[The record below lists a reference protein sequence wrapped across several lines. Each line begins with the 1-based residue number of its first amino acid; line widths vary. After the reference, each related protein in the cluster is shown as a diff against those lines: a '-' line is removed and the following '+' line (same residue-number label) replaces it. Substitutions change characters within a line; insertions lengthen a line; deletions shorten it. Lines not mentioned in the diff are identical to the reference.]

1 MSLSAIL
8 GRYPKNNNDWNLV
21 FPYGDPPSL
30 GKRISWDYNQ
40 MLNNRDIDMIPV
52 SVVCDIHQYS
62 GIDQF
67 FIRNIVTR
75 DKFMGDDAYDK
86 LNPYNSDP
94 WGREMIV
101 YVGNV
106 VHPQYAYIKNREK
119 WTDSYISLY
128 FKDMVAKYSGMHSN
142 DESRIP
148 LFVLYTTLVNREKVY
163 CLDVIQ
169 N

>member
-1 MSLSAIL
+1 MTLNEIL
-8 GRYPKNNNDWNLV
+8 GKYPKNNNEWELV
-21 FPYGDPPSL
+21 FPYGEPLSL

-40 MLNNRDIDMIPV
+40 MLNKGDIDMIPV
-52 SVVCDIHQYS
+52 TAASDIHQYS
-62 GIDQF
+62 DIVQF
-67 FIRNIVTR
+67 FIRKTVTR
-75 DKFMGDDAYDK
+75 DKFLGDDVYDK

-94 WGREMIV
+94 WGREFIV

-128 FKDMVAKYSGMHSN
+128 FKDMVSKYSGMHSN
-142 DESRIP
+142 DENRIP
-148 LFVLYTTLVNREKVY
+148 LFVLYTTLVDRQKVY

-169 N
+169 H